1 MNRLA
6 RCSRCWP
13 AVLIGLALLGG
24 CARQSRLGPLPATP
38 PPATAPATPPQ
49 PPTAAAPPPTA
60 APSPTVPPT
69 PALAILSFTVRVEDA
84 PAGKRLTFAW
94 ATTGATAARIV
105 SGASVRFASQWPV
118 PPSGTQTV
126 EFADTYY
133 ANPAMTLIANDG
145 AGHEV
150 SQSIT
155 AAWPCRFS
163 YFFTPAPA
171 LCPSTGPATT
181 QAAEQRFER
190 GRMLWL
196 KELHYRSETVTGVV
210 LALYDDGRWA
220 RFADTWAEGEPEAD
234 PTIAAPAGKLQPI
247 RGFGKVWRE
256 HAEVRAGL
264 GWATAPEQGYTATW
278 QPQMRESLPNVEYV
292 RTLDGLVIEYTGMT
306 DGVWRV
312 VAP

>member
-6 RCSRCWP
+6 RCSPCWP

-24 CARQSRLGPLPATP
+24 CAWKGQPAP
-38 PPATAPATPPQ
+38 PPTTAPAKPPQ
-49 PPTAAAPPPTA
+49 PTATAAPPPTA
-60 APSPTVPPT
+60 TPS
-69 PALAILSFTVRVEDA
+69 PALAILSFTVHVEDA
-84 PAGKRLTFAW
+84 AAGKRLTFAW

-105 SGASVRFASQWPV
+105 SGASVRFASQWAV
-118 PPSGTQTV
+118 PPNGTQTV

-133 ANPAMTLIANDG
+133 ANPAMTLIATDG

-150 SQSIT
+150 RESVT
-155 AAWPCRFS
+155 AAWPCRCS

-171 LCPSTGPATT
+171 LCPSVEPTTT

-196 KELHYRSETVTGVV
+196 QELHYRSETAKGVI

-220 RFADTWAEGEPEAD
+220 RFHDTWAEGEPEAD
-234 PTIAAPAGKLQPI
+234 PAMAAPAGRLQPM

-256 HAEVRAGL
+256 HAEVRAAL
-264 GWATAPEQGYTATW
+264 GWATAPEQAYTATW
-278 QPQMRESLPNVEYV
+278 QPQMRESLPSVEYV
-292 RTLDGLVIEYTGMT
+292 CTLDGRVIEYTGMT